1 MEERDLIARLRDP
14 SDNGPFEFLTVSG
27 KRERFARLAVYG
39 REEGF
44 ECLYCLMQPF
54 ENALLSPRVYCV
66 AIGADGDVYVA
77 LDDDPDTIARVNAL
91 YRRGKR

>member
-54 ENALLSPRVYCV
+54 GNALLSPRVYCV

-77 LDDDPDTIARVNAL
+77 LDDDPDTIARVNVL